1 MVNIHEI
8 YNYTIKRNIII
19 LKRAGINLNEK
30 SYFII
35 VVFLSFILPIV
46 LKYIMHLSSK
56 STVILIV
63 LYSLSILSIPS
74 IMYES
79 KIEKFE
85 RNLPKALYVMI
96 LSLESGRSVIDA
108 INEVINSGIKEVDV
122 IFLKIVALMTEK
134 KLSFEDSIIL
144 VSNSIDSKI
153 FRQIGR
159 LIIENRKH
167 GGELAEVLKT
177 LAKTLEDLQNLKNQ
191 LLSVTANGL
200 AVGLIIIC
208 GVIPATAGI
217 IGGYLNA
224 ISQVAPNIAAVTPE
238 QLAKCME
245 NVQIGTGI
253 FGILFAVP
261 IFGLKVNRMIITC
274 AFCMTFGL
282 ASFYGVYYLAKIL
295 F

>member
-1 MVNIHEI
+1 MVNIYDI
-8 YNYTIKRNIII
+8 YNYIIRRNTLI
-19 LKRAGINLNEK
+19 LKHAGININEK
-30 SYFII
+30 SYFMMLLLSPII
-35 VVFLSFILPIV
+35 PIV
-46 LKYIMHLSSK
+46 LKYIMNLNSK
-56 STVILIV
+56 STIILIALYV
-63 LYSLSILSIPS
+63 LSVLSIPS
-74 IMYES
+74 MLYES

-96 LSLESGRSVIDA
+96 LSLESGRSVMDA
-108 INEVINSGIKEVDV
+108 INEVINSGIKEVDTV
-122 IFLKIVALMTEK
+122 FLKIVALMTEK

-159 LIIENRKH
+159 LIIENRKY
-167 GGELAEVLKT
+167 GGELAEVLRT
-177 LAKTLEDLQNLKNQ
+177 LAKTLEDLQNLKAQ

-217 IGGYLNA
+217 IGGYINA
-224 ISQVAPNIAAVTPE
+224 IAQMTPNIVAVTPE

-245 NVQIGTGI
+245 NIQIGTGI

-261 IFGLKVNRMIITC
+261 LFGLKINRMIITC
-274 AFCMTFGL
+274 TFCMTFGL
-282 ASFYGVYYLAKIL
+282 VSFYGVL
-295 F
+295 FMTKMLF